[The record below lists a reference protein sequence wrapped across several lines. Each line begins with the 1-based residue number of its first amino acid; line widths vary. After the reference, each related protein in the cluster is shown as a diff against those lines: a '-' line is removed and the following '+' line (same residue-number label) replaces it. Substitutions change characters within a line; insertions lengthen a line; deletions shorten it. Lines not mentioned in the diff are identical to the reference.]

1 MLYHGDSVQRASQ
14 MQAAGNS
21 AAHPIC
27 FFVCF
32 IFLTLN
38 KPINQLRR
46 LKKRDHEREKNVFK
60 NYLRLHI
67 HFLHC

>member
-21 AAHPIC
+21 ELAHLIWIV
-27 FFVCF
+27 FLFVCF

-38 KPINQLRR
+38 KPIN
-46 LKKRDHEREKNVFK
+46 
-60 NYLRLHI
+60 
-67 HFLHC
+67 